1 MINKKY
7 GLSVSILTIAII
19 CGSFTLPA
27 TSATKKKKKST
38 VTTACI
44 ACLNAF
50 DAESLQF
57 TIDPDKCPKRIA
69 KCYKAN
75 QTNKCEGIIEE
86 CIQYNCK
93 TAGSCGDEVGN
104 RNLFAG
110 CLKAVNQVLPYQCAS
125 YIAGYASSKAEE
137 VKALQ
142 TAQENA
148 LKQKQLEVQK
158 AEQEAK
164 TAAENAK
171 IKAAKLAADAETK
184 KAQIAA
190 DNEIKLA
197 QEKAKLEQQARDAE
211 IARQKKEAQ
220 EARNNKPN
228 VKYNNLL
235 NDVKQS
241 ITSAKNYTTKAYN
254 LLGITK
260 TDDKQ
265 SNGSAIFFP
274 PQIIEVPGIM
284 ASTDAKTRS
293 LVNSSRYKSEQ
304 RFVCTRD
311 TKENFIKNE
320 LNNVYNTIKKSRDNL
335 ANGIADIEAINAD
348 DETTD
353 SISESKINTL
363 YLAQNKLTEIME
375 TVEGYTTTLK
385 TSCETR
391 CAGLSSFNPAT
402 TMASSSKIEFDENG
416 NIIEE
421 KKKEDNTAYSCKDLD
436 KDTTAQ
442 TGFPAFFT
450 GSNSGMSDMVG
461 GIGKKVAELTKRN
474 TEAVL
479 FTDKLL
485 DETLIAVQS
494 GKFDDSM
501 TDYPAIDSCVQ
512 YMVLDIAQYTSCTSN
527 VLGQQL
533 TALSTNKSNSNI
545 KTELRNS
552 INTILKTITSPN
564 YKDSLEDEKVYCQNL
579 TTGDDLFN
587 KNNNNVTGNN
597 ITANNLNDYNDFNT
611 CALSITN
618 ALNKVKDK
626 KGKTGMSNFQIATA
640 NKENNLIYLSN
651 GDMFTPTDFAKKK
664 LGWKNATCTMV
675 ITSSSGNN
683 SMPIMTSNGQVIQL
697 SNSNTGIDM
706 LLSGLQCDC
715 GNGKYNNPNFQK
727 LNSGNYSSD
736 CSKEQ

>member
-38 VTTACI
+38 VTTACV

-93 TAGSCGDEVGN
+93 TAGSCGNEIGN

-171 IKAAKLAADAETK
+171 IKAQQIASNAETK

-197 QEKAKLEQQARDAE
+197 QEKARLEQQAKDAE
-211 IARQKKEAQ
+211 LARQKKEAQ

-260 TDDKQ
+260 TDDEK

-353 SISESKINTL
+353 SISETKINTL

-402 TMASSSKIEFDENG
+402 TMISSSKIEFDENG

-450 GSNSGMSDMVG
+450 GSNSGMSDMIG

-512 YMVLDIAQYTSCTSN
+512 YMVLDIASYTNCISN

-533 TALSTNKSNSNI
+533 TTLANNKSNQSVI
-545 KTELRNS
+545 KELNSS
-552 INTILKTITSPN
+552 INTVLKTIQSPN
-564 YKDSLEDEKVYCQNL
+564 YKDKLANTSVYCDGNSSSSGQS
-579 TTGDDLFN
+579 LFN
-587 KNNNNVTGNN
+587 SDNTIAP
-597 ITANNLNDYNDFNT
+597 ITASLHDFNDFNT
-611 CALSITN
+611 CILSITN
-618 ALNKVKDK
+618 ALNEAK
-626 KGKTGMSNFQIATA
+626 KEKKKTGESNFYITNVGDNYIYVDGQGLDAT
-640 NKENNLIYLSN
+640 S
-651 GDMFTPTDFAKKK
+651 FAKDK
-664 LGWKNATCTMV
+664 LGWSTASNCNISIANRKTEYDRMSGAV
-675 ITSSSGNN
+675 YSQSSIDIDN
-683 SMPIMTSNGQVIQL
+683 SVL
-697 SNSNTGIDM
+697 S
-706 LLSGLQCDC
+706 C
-715 GNGKYNNPNFQK
+715 
-727 LNSGNYSSD
+727 D
-736 CSKEQ
+736 CSKGKSACRILDINMGRCRNICSGEK

>member
-148 LKQKQLEVQK
+148 IKQKEID
-158 AEQEAK
+158 AK
-164 TAAENAK
+164 NAAAAAEKAK
-171 IKAAKLAADAETK
+171 AAAEEKAAKLAADAETK

-211 IARQKKEAQ
+211 ITRQKKEAQ

-335 ANGIADIEAINAD
+335 ANGIADIEAVNAD

-353 SISESKINTL
+353 SISETKINTL

-375 TVEGYTTTLK
+375 TVEGYTANLK

-512 YMVLDIAQYTSCTSN
+512 YMVLDIASYTNCISN

-533 TALSTNKSNSNI
+533 TTLSNNKSNQSVI
-545 KTELRNS
+545 KELNSS
-552 INTILKTITSPN
+552 INTVLKTIQSPN
-564 YKDSLEDEKVYCQNL
+564 YKDKLANTSVYCNGNSTSSGQS
-579 TTGDDLFN
+579 LFN
-587 KNNNNVTGNN
+587 KDNTITP
-597 ITANNLNDYNDFNT
+597 ITASLHDFNDFNT
-611 CALSITN
+611 CILSITN
-618 ALNKVKDK
+618 ALNEAK
-626 KGKTGMSNFQIATA
+626 KEKNETGKSNFYITNVGNDYIYVDGQGLDAT
-640 NKENNLIYLSN
+640 S
-651 GDMFTPTDFAKKK
+651 FAKNK
-664 LGWKNATCTMV
+664 LGWSAAKYCNISIANRTTEYDRMSGAV
-675 ITSSSGNN
+675 YSQSSIDIDN
-683 SMPIMTSNGQVIQL
+683 SVLSCECSNDGKSACRIL
-697 SNSNTGIDM
+697 DINMGRCRNI
-706 LLSGLQCDC
+706 C
-715 GNGKYNNPNFQK
+715 GGEK
-727 LNSGNYSSD
+727 
-736 CSKEQ
+736 

>member
-7 GLSVSILTIAII
+7 GLGVSILTIAII

-38 VTTACI
+38 VTTACV

-164 TAAENAK
+164 IAAENAK
-171 IKAAKLAADAETK
+171 IKVQEIVSDTDTK
-184 KAQIAA
+184 KLQIAN
-190 DNEIKLA
+190 DNDIKLE
-197 QEKAKLEQQARDAE
+197 QEKYKLEQQAKDAE
-211 IARQKKEAQ
+211 LARQKKEFQ

-335 ANGIADIEAINAD
+335 ANGIADIEAVNAD

-353 SISESKINTL
+353 SISETKINTL

-402 TMASSSKIEFDENG
+402 TMISSSKIEFDENG

-450 GSNSGMSDMVG
+450 GSNSGMSDMIG

-512 YMVLDIAQYTSCTSN
+512 YMVLDIASYTNCISN

-533 TALSTNKSNSNI
+533 TTLANNKRNQSVI
-545 KTELRNS
+545 KELNTS
-552 INTILKTITSPN
+552 INTVLKTIQSPT
-564 YKDSLEDEKVYCQNL
+564 YAKKLKDSEVYCSGNNNG
-579 TTGDDLFN
+579 TKLFN
-587 KNNNNVTGNN
+587 CKEDGTCTTNS
-597 ITANNLNDYNDFNT
+597 ITANFSEFDDFNI
-611 CALSITN
+611 CILSITN
-618 ALNKVKDK
+618 ALNEAK
-626 KGKTGMSNFQIATA
+626 KEKNETGKSNFYITNVGDNYIYVDGQGLDAT
-640 NKENNLIYLSN
+640 S
-651 GDMFTPTDFAKKK
+651 FAKNK
-664 LGWKNATCTMV
+664 LGWSTADKCNISIAKRETEYDRMSGAV
-675 ITSSSGNN
+675 YSQSSIDIDN
-683 SMPIMTSNGQVIQL
+683 SVLSCECSNGESKSACRIL
-697 SNSNTGIDM
+697 DINMGRCRNI
-706 LLSGLQCDC
+706 C
-715 GNGKYNNPNFQK
+715 GGEK
-727 LNSGNYSSD
+727 
-736 CSKEQ
+736 